1 MPRGDKLNEEMRAQ
15 SRAQILSTAARLFA
29 EQGYF
34 NTKVATIA
42 REAGMSH
49 GNLYWYFSGKE
60 EILKA
65 VLADG
70 FESLEALFDQAENDL
85 RTPAEVLDSLVDG
98 YMELAAERRHFFAIF
113 VSLLGH
119 GGIPLFREL
128 GFDTTEIG
136 QSYHRHLSAVFRQAQ
151 ATAPESQMATV
162 DADLLPFLFFSF
174 FNGLWLTYSEWEA
187 LPRRELRD
195 GVLRLIGYGC
205 RAEDGR

>member
-42 REAGMSH
+42 REAEMSH
-49 GNLYWYFSGKE
+49 GNVYWYFSGKE

-70 FESLEALFDQAENDL
+70 FEALEALFDQAENHPG
-85 RTPAEVLDSLVDG
+85 TPAEVVDFLVDG
-98 YMELAAERRHFFAIF
+98 YMALAAQQRHFFAIF

-119 GGIPLFREL
+119 GGIPLLQEL
-128 GFDTTEIG
+128 GFDTPEIG
-136 QSYHRHLSAVFRQAQ
+136 RRYHQHLSAVFRRAQ
-151 ATAPESQMATV
+151 ANTPESKMATI
-162 DADLLPFLFFSF
+162 DADVLPFLFFSF
-174 FNGLWLTYSEWEA
+174 FNGLWLMYPEWEE

-195 GVLRLIGYGC
+195 AALRLIGYGC
-205 RAEDGR
+205 PAEDGR